1 MMKCTNV
8 LIVGV
13 GGQGIITAS
22 ELLAEVAFTSGQDVK
37 KSEVHGM
44 AQRGGAVSSHVRF
57 GKKVYSPLIPRGEA
71 DVLLAFEKAET
82 LRWLGFVK
90 QEGTVIVNDYKLV
103 PPVTLTQNIEYPDNA
118 IDLVK
123 EQVTNVKIVPA
134 LQIAKELGSPRVVNI
149 LLLGVL
155 SNLLS
160 FTENEWKDSI
170 QKRVPKG
177 TEQLNIDAFIRGRNL

>member
-1 MMKCTNV
+1 MNCTNV

-22 ELLAEVAFTSGQDVK
+22 ELLAEVAFTAGNDVK

-57 GKKVYSPLIPRGEA
+57 GGKVYSPLIPRGEA

-103 PPVTLTQNIEYPDNA
+103 PPVTLTQNIAYPDHA
-118 IDLVK
+118 ISTTKD
-123 EQVTNVKIVPA
+123 QINNVHVIPA
-134 LQIAKELGSPRVVNI
+134 LQIAKELGNPRVVNI

-155 SNLLS
+155 STLFE
-160 FTENEWKDSI
+160 FTEEHWIKSI
-170 QKRVPKG
+170 VKRVPKG
-177 TEQLNIDAFIRGRNL
+177 TEKLNTDAFIRGRNL